1 MDRPY
6 FPFILCQLSNLACWR
21 VVIGPAFYELT
32 QLWYLIICCM
42 LCWAERKCWAY
53 SVVCLCCNML
63 SGKAWC
69 AYNCAY
75 NYNYNYVYNCA
86 VLFPIWKATGQWVA
100 SRWSLLAQCW
110 FRCNAAIVFIYSI
123 VLQLHTLVCR
133 VELGKATDCWWAGN
147 GKAGNGKAGNGKAG
161 NGKAGNGKACLE
173 WDGVATFGMT

>member
-32 QLWYLIICCM
+32 GLRWVPVMVSYNM
-42 LCWAERKCWAY
+42 LYVVLGWKEMLGDGY
-53 SVVCLCCNML
+53 GVVCLCCNML

-69 AYNCAY
+69 AYNC
-75 NYNYNYVYNCA
+75 

-110 FRCNAAIVFIYSI
+110 FRCNTAIVFIYSI
-123 VLQLHTLVCR
+123 VLQLHTLVCI
-133 VELGKATDCWWAGN
+133 VELGKATDWQWKSMSWMGRCGN
-147 GKAGNGKAGNGKAG
+147 LWNDIEGTG
-161 NGKAGNGKACLE
+161 C
-173 WDGVATFGMT
+173 GMIRYDI